1 MARSLYNTVP
11 LGRAWG
17 LCLLIA
23 LGGPAGAAQLSLVY
37 SGNLNGELEPCGCS
51 AEGNLGG
58 IKRRAT
64 TLKRLRAQD
73 PNLFVVSA
81 GGLLVSDMPFD
92 RITST
97 YILSGMARL
106 GYDAIGLQWRD
117 LAYGTGFLA
126 EHELPWVASNWRGS
140 AIFQR
145 ERRITRGGTTLA
157 FFQWL
162 DPQSSPQQG
171 MGGGQPPAAGDAD
184 ALAKALARARRAGA
198 VTVLATTL
206 ALERA
211 RQRLPLADADILLL
225 RARPDEYGE
234 PREAAGTLVL
244 EPGTRG
250 MYLGRLD
257 LDLDGEGRIAGWSH
271 EVIAMPPSV
280 PDDPDLAQW
289 YEDYNAELKQDYERR
304 VAIRAARTSGQS
316 PYAGEEAC
324 ASCHGQ
330 AHEVWKS
337 SKHARAFDALVEV
350 NKQFD
355 PNCVGC
361 HSVGF
366 NREGGFIDSAITPHL
381 QGVQC
386 ESCHGEAREHVE
398 SAGRAPVAHAQ
409 WERSRICAQCHN
421 HAHSPGFDIEAYWP
435 RIAHGRGEAA
445 RARE

>member
-1 MARSLYNTVP
+1 MTKSRWGIVP
-11 LGRAWG
+11 LGRAG
-17 LCLLIA
+17 MLCLLIA

-64 TLKRLRAQD
+64 MLKRLRAQD
-73 PNLFVVSA
+73 PDLFAVSA

-92 RITST
+92 RITSA

-106 GYDAIGLQWRD
+106 GYDAVGVQWRD
-117 LAYGTGFLA
+117 LAYGTGVLA
-126 EHELPWVASNWRGS
+126 EHELPWVASNWREPGP
-140 AIFQR
+140 FQQ

-162 DPQSSPQQG
+162 DPRVSPQQK
-171 MGGGQPPAAGDAD
+171 MGGGQPPATEDAD
-184 ALAKALARARRAGA
+184 ALAGALARAKGAGA

-211 RQRLPLADADILLL
+211 QQRLPLAHVDILII

-234 PREAAGTLVL
+234 PREVAGTVVL

-250 MYLGRLD
+250 MYLGRLN
-257 LDLDGEGRIAGWSH
+257 LELDGEGRIAQWRH

-316 PYAGEEAC
+316 PYAGAEAC

-330 AHEVWKS
+330 AHEIWQS
-337 SKHARAFDALVEV
+337 SRHAGAFEALAAV

-386 ESCHGEAREHVE
+386 ESCHGAARAHV
-398 SAGRAPVAHAQ
+398 STAGQTPVAHAQ
-409 WERSRICAQCHN
+409 WGRARICAQCHN
-421 HAHSPGFDIEAYWP
+421 HAHSPGFDIDEYWP
-435 RIAHGRGEAA
+435 RIAHGRGEEPAA
-445 RARE
+445 R